1 MGTRNF
7 KFDDINNYD
16 YTDILDFSWRHC
28 MRKGEVIEYYAKL
41 IRNIADGCNLNHVKV
56 QKHFQKTYLA
66 DAHTFASDYKDHY
79 FHDIIMGDAVM
90 TKIITWEREAKK
102 IIDGDN

>member
-16 YTDILDFSWRHC
+16 YTYILDFSWRHSD
-28 MRKGEVIEYYAKL
+28 EDEIIEYYAKM
-41 IRNIADGCNLNHVKV
+41 IHNIADGCNLNHVKV

-66 DAHTFASDYKDHY
+66 DVRTFACDYKEDY
-79 FHDIIMGDAVM
+79 FYDIIMSDSVM
-90 TKIITWEREAKK
+90 TQIMIWEREAQK

>member
-16 YTDILDFSWRHC
+16 YTDILDFSWRHSD
-28 MRKGEVIEYYAKL
+28 EDEIIEYYAKM

-66 DAHTFASDYKDHY
+66 DAHTFACDYKEDY
-79 FHDIIMGDAVM
+79 FYDIIMSDRVM
-90 TKIITWEREAKK
+90 TQIIIWEREAQK

>member
-16 YTDILDFSWRHC
+16 YTDILDFSWRHND
-28 MRKGEVIEYYAKL
+28 KDEIIEYYAKL

-66 DAHTFASDYKDHY
+66 DIKIFACIYKSHQI
-79 FHDIIMGDAVM
+79 HDIIMNDIVM
-90 TKIITWEREAKK
+90 IKIMTWEREAKK
-102 IIDGDN
+102 IIDDDI